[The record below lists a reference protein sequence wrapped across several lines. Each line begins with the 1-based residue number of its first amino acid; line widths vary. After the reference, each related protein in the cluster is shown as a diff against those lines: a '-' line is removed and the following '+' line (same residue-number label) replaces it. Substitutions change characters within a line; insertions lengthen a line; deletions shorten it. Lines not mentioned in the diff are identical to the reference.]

1 MSRRN
6 LSRTILTVG
15 ALAWWFT
22 ITHTPIDTPQWQI
35 TLCFLTTL
43 DSLILAARIILN
55 QTGHPMSKHKH
66 GRQALEYQR
75 QRRHQRQRRRQ
86 ARRPHQP
93 RPTPNP
99 HPLEG

>member
-6 LSRTILTVG
+6 LARTILTVG

-22 ITHTPIDTPQWQI
+22 ITHTPIDTAQWQI

-43 DSLILAARIILN
+43 ASLILAARIILN

-66 GRQALEYQR
+66 GRQALE
-75 QRRHQRQRRRQ
+75 HQRQRRRQ

-99 HPLEG
+99 RPLEG